1 MEKYIINLL
10 ALNSLKGVGKK
21 TLNEV
26 PLGVLQSI
34 KEEKYLLAY
43 IQSKEFP
50 LQRKNIQVLS
60 LSDVSAAYDGADKLV
75 MDCKNKGITLI
86 TKFDAEKY
94 PQRFFRLADY
104 PPFFFAKGNVDCL
117 KKTGIAVIGTR
128 EPSNTGKT
136 WGTRLAEVFAE
147 QGYTVISGLALGCDT
162 CGHQGCL
169 NGNGET
175 IAVMPCPLDKVV
187 PPQNEKL
194 LDKIIKHN
202 GCAISEYPIGAF
214 TSKASFV
221 ERDRLQS
228 GLAIGVAVIETGTQ
242 GGTWH
247 AVNTAFKIKI
257 PVGFLQFSE
266 HHYAQVETSKGNKLA
281 IEEKGCHG
289 LKDQNS
295 IRDFLIQCC
304 LNDTTGDVKVDVLEN
319 VLAEQGNLF

>member
-26 PLGVLQSI
+26 PLDILQSI
-34 KEEKYLLAY
+34 KEEKDLLAY

-50 LQRKNIQVLS
+50 FQRKNIQSLS
-60 LSDVSAAYDGADKLV
+60 LGDVASAYVAAEKIIR
-75 MDCKNKGITLI
+75 DCENNDIALI
-86 TKFDAEKY
+86 TKFDTEKY
-94 PQRFFRLADY
+94 PKRFFRLEDH
-104 PPFFFAKGNVDCL
+104 PPFFFAKGNADCL

-147 QGYTVISGLALGCDT
+147 QRYTVISGLALGCDT

-194 LDKIIKHN
+194 LEKILKHN

-228 GLAIGVAVIETGTQ
+228 GLAIGVAVIETGIQ

-247 AVNTAFKIKI
+247 AVNTAFRIKI
-257 PVGFLQFSE
+257 PVGFLEFSE
-266 HHYAQVETSKGNKLA
+266 QHYAQVENSTGNKLA
-281 IEEKGCHG
+281 IEAKGCCG

-304 LNDTTGDVKVDVLEN
+304 LKDTTSDVKNKVFDN
-319 VLAEQGNLF
+319 TQPEQGNLF